1 VKRRKF
7 ITLVVGAAGWPL
19 AARAQ
24 QSERIRKV
32 AMLMGYAENEPTWQ
46 AALSS
51 FKSDLRRRGWIE
63 GHNVEI
69 IVHWTEANPDRA
81 RELAAEVVAK
91 PVDVIFVSPHTAAM
105 EIFQRTHTIPM
116 VVVISGD
123 PVTAGLAASYAHPA
137 GNVTGFTFLEIT
149 VSTKYLQLLKDLAPD
164 VRRVLVMQDAGS
176 TWRGDFREIE
186 RVARSSAIQAVQSI
200 VHDATD
206 IERAI
211 AVFASEPNGGI
222 ILPLDATTNRHGELI
237 ASLAERHRLPTVFSA
252 YKSTGA
258 NSGLVYYYVD
268 FADIFARSASY
279 IDLILRGSKP
289 ADLPIQTPTKYVL
302 AINLKT
308 AMALGLNVPQTLL
321 IAADVLIE

>member
-1 VKRRKF
+1 MQRRGF
-7 ITLVVGAAGWPL
+7 ITLIGGAAAWPV

-32 AMLMGYAENEPTWQ
+32 GVLMGFAENEPTWQ

-51 FKSDLRRRGWIE
+51 FKSDLRRLGWIE
-63 GHNVEI
+63 GRNVDI

-81 RELAAEVVAK
+81 RTLGAEIVAK
-91 PVDVIFVSPHTAAM
+91 AVDVIFVSPHTAALA
-105 EIFQRTHTIPM
+105 IFQQTHTIPM

-123 PVTAGLAASYAHPA
+123 PVSAGFVKSYAHPA
-137 GNVTGFTFLEIT
+137 GNVTGFTFLEVT
-149 VSTKYLQLLKDLAPD
+149 VSTKYLQLLRDVAPD
-164 VRRVLVMQDAGS
+164 VKRVLVMQDAGS

-186 RVARSSAIQAVQSI
+186 TVARSFAIQAVQSI
-200 VHDATD
+200 VHDAKD

-211 AVFASEPNGGI
+211 TEFASEPNGGI

-258 NSGLVYYYVD
+258 NSGLIYYYVD

-308 AMALGLNVPQTLL
+308 AKALGVNIPQTLL
-321 IAADVLIE
+321 IAADALIE